1 MFSLPLEPLP
11 RLTSAYDI
19 ERQTVWSCADEQNI
33 LVCVL
38 EGSCAFSVLNEDL
51 TLSAGQVLLLPARR
65 EYRRRPLDNKP
76 CRFVYLHFTGDV
88 TVCREDETFEQVL
101 MADTNET
108 ALYLNRLSDFSA
120 RFDELKMLLQ
130 RILTATAHHESLI
143 ASLCLTELLAM
154 MHAQATSA
162 YRIPPETRMTGFP
175 EPLKAAV
182 DHIRRHFAEK
192 LTLPLLADT
201 AGLSQQHLNRLFHK
215 HLSRSAM
222 EYVNHVRISHAEE
235 LLRSSN
241 LTMEEIAYKLGFS
254 SPAYFCRVFKKV
266 KGLPPG
272 DERNRIRNFKGK

>member
-1 MFSLPLEPLP
+1 MFSIPLEPLP
-11 RLTSAYDI
+11 KLTSAYDI

-65 EYRRRPLDNKP
+65 EYRRRPIDNKP
-76 CRFVYLHFTGDV
+76 CRFVYLHFSASIS
-88 TVCREDETFEQVL
+88 VCPESETLQQAL
-101 MADTNET
+101 TAET
-108 ALYLNRLSDFSA
+108 SETTLYLNRLTDFSA
-120 RFDELKMLLQ
+120 RFEELRTLLQ
-130 RILTATAHHESLI
+130 RILTTYAHHEPLI

-154 MHAQATSA
+154 MQSQALSA
-162 YRIPPETRMTGFP
+162 YRISPEPRMAGFP
-175 EPLKAAV
+175 EPLRAAV
-182 DHIRRHFAEK
+182 EHIRRHFQEK

-201 AGLSQQHLNRLFHK
+201 AGLSQQHLNRLFQK
-215 HLSRSAM
+215 YLSQSAM

-241 LTMEEIAYKLGFS
+241 LTMEEISYKLGFS

-272 DERNRIRNFKGK
+272 DERNRIRNFKG